1 MCNPIF
7 LLFAFLRSWFQ
18 SRLQLQAEIV
28 ALRHQVI
35 VLRRSQKGRAHL
47 RATDRS
53 YGRVGASA
61 LLRGEIGDSNRLASQ
76 GIPSVLG
83 VEK

>member
-1 MCNPIF
+1 M
-7 LLFAFLRSWFQ
+7 
-18 SRLQLQAEIV
+18 

-35 VLRRSQKGRAHL
+35 VLRRVSKRPCPPPCH
-47 RATDRS
+47 RS
-53 YGRVGASA
+53 RVVGVAVEAMVGLA
-61 LLRGEIGDSNRLASQ
+61 LGVARGETGDSNLLASQ